1 MTTGSIPARSV
12 QPCHEVD
19 SVDRFF
25 ASIIQQQYQFI
36 FARFKHQGPGDDLF
50 GKEEAAVV

>member
-1 MTTGSIPARSV
+1 
-12 QPCHEVD
+12 
-19 SVDRFF
+19 VDRFF